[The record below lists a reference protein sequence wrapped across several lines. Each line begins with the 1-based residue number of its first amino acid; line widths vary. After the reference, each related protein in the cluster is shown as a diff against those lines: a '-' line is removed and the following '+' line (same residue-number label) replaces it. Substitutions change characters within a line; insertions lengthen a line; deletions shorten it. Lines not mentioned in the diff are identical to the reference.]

1 MGKFFEALKKGIV
14 AAGDAMGEESKP
26 HRFVAAGK
34 PIRCLHCKGELFLK
48 SDTVQL
54 DRNHLSRSEW
64 DNERVSVLAC
74 TGCGRLEWF
83 ALAPERR

>member
-1 MGKFFEALKKGIV
+1 MGKFFEALKKGI
-14 AAGDAMGEESKP
+14 AAASEAISEESKP
-26 HRFVAAGK
+26 HRFVASGRV
-34 PIRCLHCKGELFLK
+34 IRCPHCKGELFLK

-64 DNERVSVLAC
+64 DNEQVSVLAC
-74 TGCGRLEWF
+74 AGCGRLEWF